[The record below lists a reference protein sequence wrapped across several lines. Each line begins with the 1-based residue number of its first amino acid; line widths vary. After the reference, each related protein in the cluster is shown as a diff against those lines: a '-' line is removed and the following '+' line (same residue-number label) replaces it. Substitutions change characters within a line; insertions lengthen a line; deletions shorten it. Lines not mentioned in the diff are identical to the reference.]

1 MSTQLRRVAKALRA
15 NSRGAGI
22 TPAKLAKLAGVSKDT
37 VYKRVADLRQE
48 PGRRI
53 FSNYRVVN
61 GQKKMYYRIA
71 N

>member
-1 MSTQLRRVAKALRA
+1 MSTQLRRVAKVLRA

-48 PGRRI
+48 PGREI

-71 N
+71 S